1 MKKPKYECVEGRD
14 YYMCDSIPND
24 EITISRTNS
33 KKISLRS
40 NSKTDFNLELQKLIN
55 VNETKEEKDNKFH
68 NELKNLIDFYKNSR
82 KYRDVNG
89 NIIRKTKEEN
99 SLTPYQKMRKINEEI
114 KTFYDE
120 KISRNKINFPFI
132 VKNTKSIDF
141 NYINNINKNNNSIK
155 NNNDLNNL
163 YKIQPLK
170 NLTHYNN
177 FSIKNKTI
185 DQSKEISKENSKKEN
200 IKKSLSSRNNAKL
213 NKVYCYSH
221 KLLNPSRLKI
231 QKDDLNSNKTM
242 NKFHFKNAFNDIYNW
257 EIKLIKPNNTVKQSL
272 KRQKATNNI
281 LQDLEDYNLIQ
292 FNMKQLLKRDAKHKD
307 KFILNTR
314 RNSVAKRKSINDE
327 VTNNNISYKDK
338 NKLTSSRKG
347 STMNNFKTIK
357 LNEYYNLTY
366 S

>member
-1 MKKPKYECVEGRD
+1 MKEDLFDKIE
-14 YYMCDSIPND
+14 
-24 EITISRTNS
+24 
-33 KKISLRS
+33 KKTKVGKDIIIKLAR
-40 NSKTDFNLELQKLIN
+40 ELQEGDFK
-55 VNETKEEKDNKFH
+55 NEDT
-68 NELKNLIDFYKNSR
+68 LR
-82 KYRDVNG
+82 
-89 NIIRKTKEEN
+89 NIIGEISTITGKE
-99 SLTPYQKMRKINEEI
+99 
-114 KTFYDE
+114 
-120 KISRNKINFPFI
+120 
-132 VKNTKSIDF
+132 V
-141 NYINNINKNNNSIK
+141 
-155 NNNDLNNL
+155 
-163 YKIQPLK
+163 
-170 NLTHYNN
+170 
-177 FSIKNKTI
+177 
-185 DQSKEISKENSKKEN
+185 SKENTKKEN